1 MFNRSLL
8 PASMHSY
15 GAVTH
20 QSTRDVE
27 AAHDINLHPKSGLSS
42 RSSSTFS
49 SSKLKLTDF
58 ERNKEIFD
66 SIWNDTSVK
75 SNWLMELG
83 KKEGLEFGAQFASSV
98 VVTAAIY
105 FVSTTIL
112 SKSGDAVSLL
122 ANADNPD
129 WVSKHIFNIL
139 SDPQAQKDLV
149 GYLTTAAAAG
159 GVANNLVLTQ
169 AVTGALTRMG
179 EPISALLKAL
189 VVPQQGADHQAKI
202 KQTAFRRMSEKVEPL
217 RVMLP
222 DDRRE
227 RFDSAFEELRGQ
239 IDGIGRSAFAPDYNQ
254 IKKLFDRLYLH
265 LSYPIAMKDTYQLG
279 INGDPVKAKDIQ
291 SAQDELTKSF
301 HNEELTDK
309 LNSLFTLARYS
320 TVNPQ
325 VGPVIAFFDGPP
337 STGKTWVA
345 NQAGK
350 NFLNSRVVK
359 MSIEEFLIHTGVRK
373 AQQKYGTYQDPDLE
387 VIPEPHKGRI
397 TDADSL
403 NEIILIDE
411 VKFKDDGDPPNH
423 LHLMEELKQAL
434 TIDPSEY
441 PSVERLRIRANAMPM
456 IVICT
461 NHGFDFVKN
470 KALGSRFTASIK
482 FPNWSKE
489 AYGERISQYIDLVVS
504 DMARLHKPGVIVA
517 MDKIFKEIHPFIM
530 KELERHDSFRDDAKL
545 FLREVHIALK
555 REVAGLATQL
565 DQAAAHSSADLIPL
579 INELQE
585 KSKENIRRYFQDV
598 VDQYDSA
605 AAKDVAPEKPSA
617 VSETAE
623 QLRNRMQDQINALES
638 NLSQKIKDSGKAY
651 SLILEAAFPPL
662 GKVGAVTSAAQ
673 HQYSMGLTRR
683 LRASS
688 H

>member
-8 PASMHSY
+8 PASRHSY
-15 GAVTH
+15 GAIGN
-20 QSTRDVE
+20 QSTHDVE
-27 AAHDINLHPKSGLSS
+27 AARDSNPDLESGSSS
-42 RSSSTFS
+42 RSSSPIDS
-49 SSKLKLTDF
+49 STLKLTDF
-58 ERNKEIFD
+58 ERNKKIFD
-66 SIWNDTSVK
+66 SIWNDTSTK

-112 SKSGDAVSLL
+112 SRSGDAVSLL
-122 ANADNPD
+122 ANADNPN
-129 WVSKHIFNIL
+129 WISKHISSML
-139 SDPQAQKDLV
+139 SDSQTQKDLAS
-149 GYLTTAAAAG
+149 YLTTAAAG

-202 KQTAFRRMSEKVEPL
+202 KQTAFRRMSEKVGPL

-265 LSYPIAMKDTYQLG
+265 LSYPVAMKDTYQLG
-279 INGDPVKAKDIQ
+279 INGDPVKAEKIQ

-301 HNEELTDK
+301 LNKELTDK
-309 LNSLFTLARYS
+309 LDSLFTLARYS

-325 VGPVIAFFDGPP
+325 VGPVVAFFDGPP
-337 STGKTWVA
+337 STGKTWVT

-350 NFLNSRVVK
+350 KFLNSRVIK

-373 AQQKYGTYQDPDLE
+373 AQQKFGTYQDPDLE

-441 PSVERLRIRANAMPM
+441 PSVERLRIRSNAMPM
-456 IVICT
+456 VVICT

-489 AYGERISQYIDLVVS
+489 AYGERIKQYIDLIVS
-504 DMARLHKPGVIVA
+504 DMARLHKPSVIGA

-530 KELERHDSFRDDAKL
+530 EELEKHDSFRDDAKL

-565 DQAAAHSSADLIPL
+565 DQAAASSSRDLNL
-579 INELQE
+579 LTKGLQE
-585 KSKENIRRYFQDV
+585 KSKENIRRYFQGV
-598 VDQYDSA
+598 VDQYDEA
-605 AAKDVAPEKPSA
+605 AAKDVAPEKNLA
-617 VSETAE
+617 VPETAE
-623 QLRNRMQDQINALES
+623 QLRNRMQNQIDELES
-638 NLSQKIKDSGKAY
+638 KFSQNSIDSDKKY
-651 SLILEAAFPPL
+651 KLILEAAFSSL
-662 GKVGAVTSAAQ
+662 KKNDAVTSASQ
-673 HQYSMGLTRR
+673 REGSMGLTRR
-683 LRASS
+683 LRAGSQ
-688 H
+688 